1 MDLDLA
7 LRVKKPADI
16 TVLSTTEENN
26 HYKTWERSNRLSL
39 MYIRMSIA
47 NNIKTALPKTDNAKE
62 MLKFVEERS

>member
-7 LRVKKPADI
+7 LRVEKPTNI
-16 TVLSTTEENN
+16 TVLSTAEEKT
-26 HYKTWERSNRLSL
+26 HYKIWERSNILSL

-47 NNIKTALPKTDNAKE
+47 NNIKTTLPKTDNAKE